1 MTENAADNR
10 WWCESL
16 QDLVSVSWYLPPT
29 LNSLLPQQA
38 WSSHLY
44 PFYRLCTFYERHPRL
59 MNSVLTSWFLILWL
73 DHDARNSNGKKKVFH
88 QNNNRL
94 NNSRR
99 TFRVQRVSA
108 WSLINRL
115 IHGVS
120 ATSINGSNSCH
131 EIRTKTREGELIN
144 LRGRCTFQT
153 TEYLSCAWKT
163 AYAIITWKWCTL
175 CLPYSG
181 MGQRESH
188 KFRSIIRLQ
197 SVSTGYSLSCNWLFL
212 GSKTIL
218 CNLDEKSLACFAIT
232 YNIKVQL
239 KLK

>member
-1 MTENAADNR
+1 MYFLWKAPVVD
-10 WWCESL
+10 
-16 QDLVSVSWYLPPT
+16 D
-29 LNSLLPQQA
+29 
-38 WSSHLY
+38 
-44 PFYRLCTFYERHPRL
+44 
-59 MNSVLTSWFLILWL
+59 SVLTSWFLILWL
-73 DHDARNSNGKKKVFH
+73 DHDSRNSNGKEKVFH
-88 QNNNRL
+88 QNNSGL

-120 ATSINGSNSCH
+120 DTSINGSNSCH

-153 TEYLSCAWKT
+153 TECLSCAWKT
-163 AYAIITWKWCTL
+163 AYAIITRKWCTL

-181 MGQRESH
+181 MGQRESY
-188 KFRSIIRLQ
+188 KFRGIIRLQ

-218 CNLDEKSLACFAIT
+218 CNLDEKSSACFAIT

-239 KLK
+239 ELK